1 MELKEKLIASF
12 MAFENEVDLADPVHE
27 IRSEALKNF
36 EAKGFPTRKSEAWK
50 YTSLERLQNVDFSLF
65 PKQDNALEYK
75 DVKKFFLHEIDT
87 YKIVFIDGI
96 YSSYLSE
103 TTHDGVDI
111 CLMSAALTKPMYKPI
126 IDVYFNK
133 VASREDSLVSLNT
146 AFAKEGA
153 FIYVPKNKVPRK
165 PVEILHFSTGS
176 ETAQMLQPRNLIIAE
191 ENAELQVI
199 ERHQSLTDNEILT
212 NSVTEIFAGR
222 DAIVDYYKVQND
234 RESASLIDNT
244 YIDQKGKSHVSVHT
258 FSFGGKL
265 TRNNLNFFQD
275 GEYIDSTLKGVT
287 LLGEKQHVDHHT
299 LVHHQQPN
307 CESHQDYKG
316 IFGQRSTGVFN
327 GKIIVDKIAQKT
339 NAFQQNNNL
348 LISDKASINTKP
360 QLEIFA
366 DDVRCSHGC
375 TIGQLDKE
383 ALFYLQARGIPKKEA
398 SALLMYAFANNV
410 LESVRIKELKQRI
423 NKLIAKKLG
432 VSLGFEL

>member
-383 ALFYLQARGIPKKEA
+383 ALFYLQAREFQKKRP
-398 SALLMYAFANNV
+398 LPC
-410 LESVRIKELKQRI
+410 
-423 NKLIAKKLG
+423 
-432 VSLGFEL
+432 

>member
-1 MELKEKLIASF
+1 M
-12 MAFENEVDLADPVHE
+12 
-27 IRSEALKNF
+27 
-36 EAKGFPTRKSEAWK
+36 
-50 YTSLERLQNVDFSLF
+50 
-65 PKQDNALEYK
+65 
-75 DVKKFFLHEIDT
+75 
-87 YKIVFIDGI
+87 
-96 YSSYLSE
+96 
-103 TTHDGVDI
+103 
-111 CLMSAALTKPMYKPI
+111 
-126 IDVYFNK
+126 
-133 VASREDSLVSLNT
+133 
-146 AFAKEGA
+146 
-153 FIYVPKNKVPRK
+153 
-165 PVEILHFSTGS
+165 
-176 ETAQMLQPRNLIIAE
+176 
-191 ENAELQVI
+191 
-199 ERHQSLTDNEILT
+199 
-212 NSVTEIFAGR
+212 TEIFAAK

-244 YIDQKGKSHVSVHT
+244 YIDQKGNSHVSVHT

-265 TRNNLNFFQD
+265 TRNNLNFYQD
-275 GEYIDSTLKGVT
+275 GEHIQSTLKGVT
-287 LLGEKQHVDHHT
+287 ILVEKQHVDHHT

-348 LISDKASINTKP
+348 LISDKSTVNTKP

-375 TIGQLDKE
+375 TIGQLDKD

-410 LESVRIKELKQRI
+410 LESVRIPEVKERI

-432 VSLGFEL
+432 VRLGFEL